1 MLTITEYG
9 GDMENKKS
17 KNPFIAAVQA
27 AQEKKAAEIHEKMH
41 GVAPHSQKEKLHVHN
56 QVSTN
61 KPTKRSAGRGR

>member
-1 MLTITEYG
+1 
-9 GDMENKKS
+9 MENKKS

-27 AQEKKAAEIHEKMH
+27 AQEKKAAEIHDKVH
-41 GVAPHSQKEKLHVHN
+41 GVVPHSQKDKMHVLN

>member
-1 MLTITEYG
+1 
-9 GDMENKKS
+9 MENKKS

-27 AQEKKAAEIHEKMH
+27 AQEKKAAELHEKIH
-41 GVAPHSQKEKLHVHN
+41 GGAPHSQKEKLHVHN